1 MRTTNTPMRGLL
13 RKLGAAGIPASFAKR
28 MLPSWWEDEVASD
41 PAGLQQA
48 QIYLSRAF
56 NVDLRSLAEEGE
68 KPRFRA
74 NARKY
79 KLSRNVTEDQVS
91 ASANYAT
98 GVARV
103 ALAAFPGEQ
112 KSVSADPAILR
123 DIILRSHEC
132 VSLDALLEW
141 CRDARIPVLHIN
153 DVPGKK
159 MTGLVVRDKGRY
171 AIVLSK
177 RAHPAH
183 LLFHLA
189 HEIGHVGK
197 GHLREDGFV
206 ADEKIDSGSVDVDEK
221 EADKYAV
228 CLLNGSNVRY
238 RAGDGRA
245 NLNAEQLHIA
255 AITKGKSTRV
265 DPGHIIA
272 NYGFNQDRFPVA
284 NLALKRLDEPSH
296 GGTVINEFFF
306 SSINSDLISDD
317 QLELLK
323 AATDIQ
329 A

>member
-1 MRTTNTPMRGLL
+1 MRGLL
-13 RKLGAAGIPASFAKR
+13 RKLGTAGIPASFAKR
-28 MLPSWWEDEVASD
+28 MLPSWWEDEAASD

-48 QIYLSRAF
+48 QLYLSRVF
-56 NVDLRSLAEEGE
+56 NVDLRSLAEDGE

-79 KLSRNVTEDQVS
+79 KLSKNVTEDDVS

-98 GVARV
+98 GIARV

-112 KSVSADPAILR
+112 KTVSDDPAVLRKSILG
-123 DIILRSHEC
+123 SHEW
-132 VSLDALLEW
+132 VSLRGLLEW
-141 CRDARIPVLHIN
+141 CRDARIPVLHID

-177 RAHPAH
+177 KGHPAH

-189 HEIGHVGK
+189 HEIGHIGK

-206 ADEKIDSGSVDVDEK
+206 ADEKIDSKSADKDEK
-221 EADKYAV
+221 EADRYAV
-228 CLLNGSNVRY
+228 CLLNGGDVRY
-238 RAGDGRA
+238 AASEGRA
-245 NLNAEQLHIA
+245 NLNAEQLRIA
-255 AITKGKSTRV
+255 AIAKGKKTHV

-272 NYGFNQDRFPVA
+272 NYGFNQNRFPVA
-284 NLALKRLDEPSH
+284 NLALRRLDSH
-296 GGTVINEFFF
+296 SQGGIVVNDFFF
-306 SSINSDLISDD
+306 SSIDRDHLSDD
-317 QLELLK
+317 QLELLR
-323 AATDIQ
+323 AATKIQ